1 MAEEKMF
8 NLLDDVESTRL
19 ISAVYYAV
27 RLIAHR
33 DQLVNVY
40 EGFKVENVE
49 SEPSSEDEALALS
62 MISVI
67 EQIEESKLQ
76 DIDRS
81 SAEEYIF
88 ELNQIA
94 QQRAADKFGYDAEKG
109 RELLAQ
115 FEPGLSQ
122 QVGQN
127 SN

>member
-1 MAEEKMF
+1 MF